1 MQQWSPGD
9 SGQETCGHALQ
20 EPGELGESFRTHL
33 AWRVPSHPQAGPGAS
48 GQDRGPGTQGEEPG
62 PQCPVECRNRLA
74 IQQSKTR
81 ALEASGGR
89 CPGGV
94 GWVASSFSL
103 TLGKEAL
110 TGPSEHLLLLPP
122 GHVQKRPVHLPAV
135 CGPRLLRA
143 PIRADS

>member
-1 MQQWSPGD
+1 MQQRSPGG
-9 SGQETCGHALQ
+9 SGQETCGHAFQ
-20 EPGELGESFRTHL
+20 ELGELGESFFRMHL
-33 AWRVPSHPQAGPGAS
+33 AWRAPSHWQAGPGAS
-48 GQDRGPGTQGEEPG
+48 GHDRGPGTQGEEPG

-74 IQQSKTR
+74 IQRSKTR

-89 CPGGV
+89 CPGRG
-94 GWVASSFSL
+94 GSSFSL

-122 GHVQKRPVHLPAV
+122 GHVQKRPVHLPAA